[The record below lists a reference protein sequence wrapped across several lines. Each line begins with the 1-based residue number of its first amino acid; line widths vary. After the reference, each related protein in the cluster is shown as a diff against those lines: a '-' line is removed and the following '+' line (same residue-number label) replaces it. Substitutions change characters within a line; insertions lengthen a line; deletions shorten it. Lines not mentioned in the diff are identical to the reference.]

1 MVVSATSS
9 DLTIELAQNLSN
21 VSILGESENKPLS
34 DVD

>member
-9 DLTIELAQNLSN
+9 DLIIELVENVSN